1 MWAWYIKRKE
11 TFIRKC
17 ATKLFLDK
25 KKLWKGVEKV
35 FHKEFIIL
43 KEKGKLLPDNNN
55 ISWNIFK
62 FFGNIVN
69 SPNIDDN
76 LIGLIRKTKKKIY
89 LFRGT
94 DKEYTNHPSKI
105 KIKSKMNDTAH
116 VFSFQLCSSKVQNKI
131 QNLDSKKARHEK
143 EIPLK

>member
-1 MWAWYIKRKE
+1 MWAWYIKWKE
-11 TFIRKC
+11 TFIRNC

-25 KKLWKGVEKV
+25 KKLWKEVEKV

-76 LIGLIRKTKKKIY
+76 LIGLIGKTIKID
-89 LFRGT
+89 LFLGT
-94 DKEYTNHPSKI
+94 DKEYTNHPGKMKI
-105 KIKSKMNDTAH
+105 KIKMNDTGN